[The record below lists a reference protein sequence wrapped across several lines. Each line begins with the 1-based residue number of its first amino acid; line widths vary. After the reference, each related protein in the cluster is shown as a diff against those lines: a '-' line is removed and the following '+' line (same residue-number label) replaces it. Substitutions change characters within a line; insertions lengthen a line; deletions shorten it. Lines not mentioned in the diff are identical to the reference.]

1 MQLVSIMH
9 MEPSEWQ
16 MTIHIHIASKCPETC
31 VLLCKYKLF
40 KLLLTSCSILNIHII
55 INFIIILIIMII
67 IITR

>member
-1 MQLVSIMH
+1 
-9 MEPSEWQ
+9 